1 MRTLQL
7 IPHLN
12 NVDLHSTLVNS
23 RGTLD
28 YSRWQLLEFASYLLP
43 SDPLA
48 YSHSSFKIGN

>member
-43 SDPLA
+43 SDPPA
-48 YSHSSFKIGN
+48 YSQSSFNIGN